1 MVKISEASSFRSPK
15 NDKKYDVFLSFRGED
30 TRLTFTSHL
39 NKALKDANLKT
50 FLDDKEI
57 DTGLS
62 LKPELESAIRASR
75 ASVMVLS
82 KNYATSRWCL
92 NVLALILEKHRDIDH
107 IVILIFYHVEP
118 TDVRNQQNN
127 YEDAM
132 EDYKKNMAEETNA
145 EKKCEWA
152 QKIEI
157 WKNALTLVVDLKGKD
172 AAGRAKTVFIEEIVK
187 EIHHGLGVPLNTTLP
202 LLIRMDYN
210 IKFITSWLKDGSSH
224 TGDILTILVMGR
236 IGKTSLAKYVYGK
249 YCGEFSR
256 SSIVENIRRRC
267 GENLN
272 GLLDLQKQ
280 LCGDISK
287 TSSIQGQDV
296 ISVIEN
302 AIANNKV
309 LLVLDDVDSFVKL
322 DVLLGK
328 RDKSASLKLLSFHA
342 FECPVPKNGYEEV
355 SDDIVKYSEGH
366 PLALEVL
373 GRSGITNLIQ
383 RCLVSINL
391 KNEWKMLLGFNILD
405 MGRELVRQESPN
417 KPWMRSRLWDHE
429 ESFNGTE
436 DILGLYLDL
445 RMLKNQTLGGSFELQ
460 TDTL

>member
-1 MVKISEASSFRSPK
+1 MVKISEASSFHSPK

-39 NKALKDANLKT
+39 NKALEDANLKT

-82 KNYATSRWCL
+82 KNYTTSRWCL
-92 NVLALILEKHRDIDH
+92 NVLALILEQHRDIDH
-107 IVILIFYHVEP
+107 IVIPIFYHVEP

-157 WKNALTLVVDLKGKD
+157 WKNALTLVVDLKGKMRL
-172 AAGRAKTVFIEEIVK
+172 ASGFLKHKLSLRAETVFIEEIVK

-224 TGDILTILVMGR
+224 TGDILTILVMGM

-249 YCGEFSR
+249 YCHEFSR

-280 LCGDISK
+280 FCGDISK

-302 AIANNKV
+302 ALANNKV

-322 DVLLGK
+322 DALLGNRGFYPGSK
-328 RDKSASLKLLSFHA
+328 IIITTKDESLTHTYSPLNPEIQPKHTKHFLVGLDKSASLKLLSFHA
-342 FECPVPKNGYEEV
+342 FECAVPKNGYEEV
-355 SDDIVKYSEGH
+355 SYDIVKYSEGH

-373 GRSGITNLIQ
+373 GRSL
-383 RCLVSINL
+383 
-391 KNEWKMLLGFNILD
+391 
-405 MGRELVRQESPN
+405 
-417 KPWMRSRLWDHE
+417 H
-429 ESFNGTE
+429 
-436 DILGLYLDL
+436 
-445 RMLKNQTLGGSFELQ
+445 NQ
-460 TDTL
+460 DVAY